1 MEKNEDLGG
10 PAGRTNRIL
19 GFSRSHESYPG
30 DLKQQTMGIPW
41 EFKMIYPLV
50 NVKKKLLKMA
60 RNREISH
67 KQW

>member
-50 NVKKKLLKMA
+50 NVKKK
-60 RNREISH
+60 NY
-67 KQW
+67 